1 MDYKTAGVDIEAGR
15 SFVDQIKDTVK
26 STHRPE
32 VLGGFGGFNG
42 MMRVPAGYEKP
53 VLVSGTD
60 GVGTKVHVAELE
72 ATGNPSV
79 MHGIGLDL
87 VAMCVNDVITCGAKP
102 LYFLDYICTS
112 DLKLYGDL
120 VKHLVDGI
128 AEGCKISGCSLL
140 GGETA
145 EHPRRS
151 AMVDPIKDMA
161 GFCTGIVEQSEI
173 IDGSLIRESDVI
185 IGIESSGVHSN
196 GFSLIR
202 ELLWRHKI
210 FLRKG
215 YDEKWGGGKIEDP
228 SPTPEL
234 LNPTIIY
241 APVVAS
247 LIKDFPIM
255 GMAHITGGGIPENL
269 PRCIPDGCEAR
280 VDYESWPMPE
290 LFSKIMLAGEI
301 PPEEMKNVFNL
312 GIGYCLV
319 VPENVATDVQLR
331 IHGHGLQSWVIGDII
346 HKGK

>member
-32 VLGGFGGFNG
+32 VMGGFGGFNG
-42 MMRVPAGYEKP
+42 MIKIPSGYEKP
-53 VLVSGTD
+53 ILVSGAD
-60 GVGTKVHVAELE
+60 GVGTKVHVAELN
-72 ATGNPSV
+72 ATGDPSV
-79 MHGIGLDL
+79 MRGIGIDL

-112 DLKLYGDL
+112 DIKLHGEL
-120 VKHLVDGI
+120 VTELVNGI
-128 AEGCKISGCSLL
+128 AEGCKLSKCSLL

-151 AMVDPIKDMA
+151 SMVDPIKDLA
-161 GFCTGIVEQSEI
+161 GFCTGVVEQTQI
-173 IDGSLIRESDVI
+173 IDGSLIRESDVV
-185 IGIESSGVHSN
+185 IGIESSGLHSN

-202 ELLWRHKI
+202 DMLWRHKI
-210 FLRKG
+210 FLK
-215 YDEKWGGGKIEDP
+215 EM
-228 SPTPEL
+228 PEL
-234 LNPTIIY
+234 LNPTTIY
-241 APVVAS
+241 APLVAN
-247 LIKDFPIM
+247 LLEDFPIM
-255 GMAHITGGGIPENL
+255 GMANITGGGIPENL
-269 PRCIPDGCEAR
+269 PRCLPDGCEAR
-280 VDYESWPMPE
+280 VNYDSWKMPE
-290 LFSKIMLAGEI
+290 VFSKIMLAGEI

>member
-1 MDYKTAGVDIEAGR
+1 MDYKTSGVDIEAGNA
-15 SFVDQIKDTVK
+15 FVNQIKSTVK
-26 STHRPE
+26 STHTHG

-42 MMRVPAGYEKP
+42 MVRVPEGYEKP

-60 GVGTKVHVAELE
+60 GVGTKVHVAELN
-72 ATGNPSV
+72 ATGDPSV
-79 MHGIGLDL
+79 MRGIGIDL

-112 DLKLYGDL
+112 DIKLYGDL

-128 AEGCKISGCSLL
+128 AEGCNQSGCSLL

-145 EHPRRS
+145 EHPQRL
-151 AMVDPIKDMA
+151 AMVDPIRDVS
-161 GFCTGIVEQSEI
+161 GFCTGIVEQGEI
-173 IDGSLIRESDVI
+173 IDGRLIRESDVI

-202 ELLWRHKI
+202 EMLFKHKI
-210 FLRKG
+210 FLK
-215 YDEKWGGGKIEDP
+215 EM
-228 SPTPEL
+228 PEL

-255 GMAHITGGGIPENL
+255 GMANITGGGIPENL
-269 PRCIPDGCEAR
+269 PRCLPDGLKAR
-280 VDYESWPMPE
+280 INYDSWTMPE

-312 GIGYCLV
+312 GIGYCVV
-319 VPENVATDVQLR
+319 VPQNVADDVQLR
-331 IHGHGLQSWVIGDII
+331 IEGHGLKSWIIGDVVSI
-346 HKGK
+346 

>member
-1 MDYKTAGVDIEAGR
+1 MDYKTAGVDIEAGNL
-15 SFVDQIKDTVK
+15 FVNQIKETVK

-42 MMRVPAGYEKP
+42 MMRIPSGYENP

-60 GVGTKVHVAELE
+60 GVGTKVHVAELN
-72 ATGNPSV
+72 ATGDPSV
-79 MHGIGLDL
+79 MNGIGIDL

-112 DLKLYGDL
+112 NLKLYGDL
-120 VKHLVDGI
+120 VTELVDGI
-128 AEGCKISGCSLL
+128 AEGCKQSGCSLL

-145 EHPRRS
+145 EHPKRLS
-151 AMVDPIKDMA
+151 MVDPIKDIA
-161 GFCTGIVEQSEI
+161 GFCTGIVEQGEI
-173 IDGSLIRESDVI
+173 IDGRLIRESDVI

-202 ELLWRHKI
+202 EMLFKHKI
-210 FLRKG
+210 FLK
-215 YDEKWGGGKIEDP
+215 EM
-228 SPTPEL
+228 PEL

-255 GMAHITGGGIPENL
+255 GMANITGGGIPENL
-269 PRCIPDGCEAR
+269 PRCIPDGLEAR
-280 VDYESWPMPE
+280 VNYDSWPMPE

-319 VPENVATDVQLR
+319 VPRNTSEEVQKAIANHQLR
-331 IHGHGLQSWVIGDII
+331 SWVIGDII
-346 HKGK
+346 SR

>member
-1 MDYKTAGVDIEAGR
+1 MDYKTSGVDVEAGR
-15 SFVDQIKDTVK
+15 SFVDQIKNTVK

-32 VLGGFGGFNG
+32 VLGGYGGFNG
-42 MMRVPAGYEKP
+42 MMRIPTGYENP

-60 GVGTKVHVAELE
+60 GVGTKIHVAELN

-79 MHGIGLDL
+79 MRGIGIDL

-112 DLKLYGDL
+112 NLKQYGNL

-128 AEGCKISGCSLL
+128 AEGCKQSGCSLL

-145 EHPRRS
+145 EHPQRL
-151 AMVDPIKDMA
+151 AMTHPIRDVS
-161 GFCTGIVEQSEI
+161 GFCTGIVEENSI
-173 IDGSLIRESDVI
+173 IDGRLIRESDVI

-202 ELLWRHKI
+202 EMLFKHKI
-210 FLRKG
+210 KL
-215 YDEKWGGGKIEDP
+215 DDM
-228 SPTPEL
+228 PEL

-255 GMAHITGGGIPENL
+255 GMSHITGGGIPENL
-269 PRCIPDGCEAR
+269 PRCLPDGCEAR
-280 VDYESWPMPE
+280 VDYDAWPMPE

-319 VPENVATDVQLR
+319 VPYNVANDVQSR
-331 IHGHGLQSWVIGDII
+331 ITGNGLQSWVIGDII
-346 HKGK
+346 HTGK